1 MTSIDFVS
9 DTPTNHRFVFSV
21 PKTLKDKLYGKFEK
35 EIRENNLMMIDTY
48 VAQFNEKTN
57 GLVADYAYEM
67 ISDKE
72 VDVAVLFKHM
82 FKALKETQKYIKCN
96 VKAIGENVIQITAK
110 ELNGLKLK
118 TGTAELM
125 PIKSVRV
132 SYEIIGEIMT
142 NTIHFET
149 TDNLDKYPNFP
160 MVEMFIKE
168 GISESITA
176 AEAAVV

>member
-1 MTSIDFVS
+1 MTSIDFIS
-9 DTPTNHRFVFSV
+9 DSPTNHRFVFSV
-21 PKTLKDKLYGKFEK
+21 PKTLKDKLYGKFDK
-35 EIRENNLMMIDTY
+35 EIKENNLMMIDTY

-82 FKALKETQKYIKCN
+82 FKALKETQKYLKCN
-96 VKAIGENVIQITAK
+96 IKAIGENEIQITAM
-110 ELNGLKLK
+110 ELKDLKLK

-125 PIKSVRV
+125 PVRNIRV
-132 SYEIIGEIMT
+132 SYEIVGETMT

-149 TDNLDKYPNFP
+149 TDILDKYPSFP

-168 GISESITA
+168 GISDSLAA
-176 AEAAVV
+176 AEAM

>member
-1 MTSIDFVS
+1 MTSIDFIS
-9 DTPTNHRFVFSV
+9 DSPTNHRFVFSV
-21 PKTLKDKLYGKFEK
+21 PKTLKDKFYGKFEK

-48 VAQFNEKTN
+48 VAKFNEKTN

-176 AEAAVV
+176 AEAV